1 MSKAHGKDV
10 LEIPT
15 GVWESAD
22 SKEELE
28 DWLLAQNPKAVR
40 KLRQVRDEED
50 VAGQGKPLSE
60 VARRWNI
67 KLSSSRPFGALTR
80 RNTA

>member
-1 MSKAHGKDV
+1 MSKAHTKDV

-22 SKEELE
+22 TKEELE
-28 DWLLAQNPKAVR
+28 DWLLAHNPKAIR
-40 KLRQVRDEED
+40 QLRQIRRVED
-50 VAGQGKPLSE
+50 VGGKGKPLSE

-67 KLSSSRPFGALTR
+67 NL
-80 RNTA
+80 

>member
-1 MSKAHGKDV
+1 MTMSKAAIKDV

-28 DWLLAQNPKAVR
+28 DWLLAHNPKAIQ
-40 KLRQVRDEED
+40 KLRQIRDAED
-50 VAGQGKPLSE
+50 VTGQGKSLSE

-67 KLSSSRPFGALTR
+67 KL
-80 RNTA
+80 

>member
-1 MSKAHGKDV
+1 MSKAHTKDV

-15 GVWESAD
+15 RVWESAD

-28 DWLLAQNPKAVR
+28 DWLLAHNPKAVR
-40 KLRQVRDEED
+40 KLRLIRNEED
-50 VAGQGKPLSE
+50 VAGQGKSLGE

-67 KLSSSRPFGALTR
+67 KL
-80 RNTA
+80 

>member
-22 SKEELE
+22 TKEELE
-28 DWLLAQNPKAVR
+28 DWLLAHNPKAVR
-40 KLRQVRDEED
+40 QLRRIRRAED
-50 VAGQGKPLSE
+50 VTGQGKPLSE

-67 KLSSSRPFGALTR
+67 NL
-80 RNTA
+80 

>member
-1 MSKAHGKDV
+1 MSKAHAKDV

-28 DWLLAQNPKAVR
+28 DWLLAHNPAAVR
-40 KLRQVRDEED
+40 KLRRIRDAED
-50 VAGQGKPLSE
+50 VAGQGKSLGE

-67 KLSSSRPFGALTR
+67 KL
-80 RNTA
+80 